1 LSSPAADCTERTT
14 SEGRRASIMG
24 AMDVVSDR
32 PAAPALRRERIVVAA
47 IVVLVVVARSAVF
60 VFWPHAQF
68 DSDQAVL
75 GLMAN
80 HLSEGRAFP
89 LFMYGQNYILGVEA
103 WMAAPVFLAAGVS
116 VATLKL
122 PLLAVNLATA
132 LLLLMLL

>member
-1 LSSPAADCTERTT
+1 MT
-14 SEGRRASIMG
+14 

-60 VFWPHAQF
+60 
-68 DSDQAVL
+68 
-75 GLMAN
+75 GLMAK

-132 LLLLMLL
+132 LLLLMLLERDAGL